1 MTVYTGDSQ
10 LGTWKV
16 IIGFCRDLP
25 SFNRFVLPLAKVE
38 TQEFKEYAASIAR
51 ERGYRYNTIT
61 KQYE

>member
-1 MTVYTGDSQ
+1 MTVYTGDPQ

-16 IIGFCRDLP
+16 IIGYCRDLP
-25 SFNRFVLPLAKVE
+25 SFNRFVLPLAKGE
-38 TQEFKEYAASIAR
+38 TQECKEYAARIAR